1 MPRQRALRRL
11 TPLTFILALAAT
23 EQAAAICPTGFLDV
37 LSGSRSLGC
46 IQEDVERDAGTG
58 SAVQRSWFDS
68 ADYCFDTYG
77 GRHPSAEEYTLGA
90 LNTPILSQTAPVWT
104 TNVYFSDSGTNAER
118 AATGR
123 LLSGTTIDIGFNFLT
138 SNGFTRCWIPADQV
152 TMATVPSLSRW
163 LLLLF
168 AAALVLSARGRLDS
182 RAGIDPA
189 A

>member
-123 LLSGTTIDIGFNFLT
+123 LLSGTTI
-138 SNGFTRCWIPADQV
+138 
-152 TMATVPSLSRW
+152 
-163 LLLLF
+163 
-168 AAALVLSARGRLDS
+168 
-182 RAGIDPA
+182 
-189 A
+189 